1 MLIDNELANYEN
13 AKVQRIKNY
22 LDGIHKVLG
31 RQDFKFGGKT
41 LVTAKIILQSISSI
55 VDYHASFI
63 CGKPVTLTGDKEKLA
78 LIQSIYK
85 KGFYNRTDYNIAKDL
100 VQYGNAYECV
110 YKDEKG
116 IIRSEVLNAS
126 DAFPVYEDGEYNG
139 FVEYYVDPYTGV
151 ETERIFT
158 FDSVK
163 EYRNG
168 VLINDYNNVSGLPI
182 HYTSND
188 MDDTNLFGQSLVSK
202 LMPVMD
208 EIEQLLSKMSD
219 AIYTLSMN
227 PLGVAS
233 GQRIDSSISSDMIG
247 SVLNL
252 DDGGTFDWATANLD
266 YNSIKLLLDSLMN
279 QFVQIA
285 CVPSTVYGNANF
297 ANVSETSL
305 QILYS
310 QTEAFAQRLSFGLLE
325 GMNKR
330 LEYIS
335 NMIGIDVTDINIS
348 FNYNKPIDT
357 NNLMN
362 NLKLQYDMGAISIES
377 ILRNSPYV
385 NDVDRELELI
395 NSNLFTEK
403 GNNANE
409 DMLEENNKQNLDDNE
424 NRNDS

>member
-126 DAFPVYEDGEYNG
+126 DAFPIYEDGEYNG

-168 VLINDYNNVSGLPI
+168 VLINDFNNVSGLPI

-202 LMPVMD
+202 LIPIMD

-252 DDGGTFDWATANLD
+252 DDAGTFDWATANLD

-403 GNNANE
+403 DNNANE

>member
-1 MLIDNELANYEN
+1 MIIDNELANYEN

-22 LDGIHKVLG
+22 LDGIHKVLM

-41 LVTAKIILQSISSI
+41 LTTAKIILQSISSI

-100 VQYGNAYECV
+100 VKYGNAYEYV

-116 IIRSEVLNAS
+116 IIRSEVLNAN
-126 DAFPVYEDGEYNG
+126 DAFPLYEDGEYNG
-139 FVEYYVDPYTGV
+139 FDEYYIDPYTGV
-151 ETERIFT
+151 ETERVFT

-168 VLINDYNNVSGLPI
+168 VLINDFNNVSGLPI

-188 MDDTNLFGQSLVSK
+188 MDVTNLFGQSLVSK
-202 LMPVMD
+202 LMPVLD

-233 GQRIDSSISSDMIG
+233 GQRIDSSISSDMIA

-252 DDGGTFDWATANLD
+252 DDAATFSWATANLD
-266 YNSIKLLLDSLMN
+266 YNSIKLLLDNLMN

-310 QTEAFAQRLSFGLLE
+310 QTEAYAQRLSFGLLE

-330 LEYIS
+330 FEYIS
-335 NMIGIDVTDINIS
+335 KMIGVDVTDINIS

-357 NNLMN
+357 NNLMS
-362 NLKLQYDMGAISIES
+362 NLKLQYDMGAISTES
-377 ILRNSPYV
+377 ILRNSPYIT
-385 NDVDRELELI
+385 DVDREI
-395 NSNLFTEK
+395 KNLSETMD
-403 GNNANE
+403 NNESVE
-409 DMLEENNKQNLDDNE
+409 DSEYNTKQNLDDIE
-424 NRNDS
+424 NRNDY

>member
-13 AKVQRIKNY
+13 AKVQIKNY

>member
-126 DAFPVYEDGEYNG
+126 DAFPIYEDGEYNG

-168 VLINDYNNVSGLPI
+168 VLINDFNNVSGLPI

-202 LMPVMD
+202 LIPIMD

-252 DDGGTFDWATANLD
+252 DDAGTFDWATANLD

-409 DMLEENNKQNLDDNE
+409 DMLEENNKQNLDDNK